1 MTPQE
6 IIVKDKNGNEIKE
19 FDVLKVFHFI
29 GKRRKKHY
37 MYKWVK
43 KDPEYGYLVAH
54 HPDSLTWRFLLSFDH
69 RNRRLCWPKFG
80 PSYSMGTKYRS
91 PNGDEFSAWAEL
103 PLIGTFSFSTQ
114 KHMWK

>member
-54 HPDSLTWRFLLSFDH
+54 HLVNDDPNSYYPLWTQVKTAECGIIEGTEIVQSF
-69 RNRRLCWPKFG
+69 RNL
-80 PSYSMGTKYRS
+80 
-91 PNGDEFSAWAEL
+91 ND
-103 PLIGTFSFSTQ
+103 
-114 KHMWK
+114 